1 MKNSINYSQRKY
13 VMRKYFKRNYAMS
26 FIHVL
31 PIYVL
36 LFGLA
41 ICQDPPDPPDAV
53 TKVGTSAANW
63 LKIES
68 GTRGIAMGGSQVA
81 SGRGISGAYYN
92 PASIA
97 FIEASEVYY
106 SKSNYLAGITHNS
119 LGYGA
124 KLSPVDYFG
133 IHLFYLDSGDIERT
147 TELFP
152 DGMDEYYNVTDLSF
166 RMVYG
171 RQLTDR
177 LRVGASIKYIR
188 EVIYTMQMQS
198 FVFDLGSNFNTG
210 IYGIKLGMSVN
221 NFGPDV
227 RFTGEGLEKVVP
239 DSTDISGKLSK
250 ITQKFSVPLVFRLGI
265 QKYLIGE
272 DEESI
277 DRLSVSIDAINPID
291 YTVYGGVGAEYAW
304 NNMAF
309 IRAGT
314 HFLHDTAGL
323 SLGGGLKWSM
333 IAVDYAYVNYG
344 VLKETHQFGISLDF

>member
-1 MKNSINYSQRKY
+1 MKNSINNNQGKYVERNY
-13 VMRKYFKRNYAMS
+13 VMRLFY
-26 FIHVL
+26 VL
-31 PIYVL
+31 TIYVL
-36 LFGLA
+36 LFSIA

-63 LKIES
+63 LKVES

-97 FIEASEVYY
+97 FIEGSEVYY
-106 SKSNYLAGITHNS
+106 SKSNYLAGITHNTI
-119 LGYGA
+119 GYGTR
-124 KLSPVDYFG
+124 LTPTDYFAL
-133 IHLFYLDSGDIERT
+133 HLFYLDSGDMEVT
-147 TELFP
+147 TVPSPNGTGEMF
-152 DGMDEYYNVTDLSF
+152 NVLDISL
-166 RMVYG
+166 RLIYG
-171 RQLTDR
+171 KQLTDR
-177 LRVGASIKYIR
+177 LRIGGSIKYIR
-188 EVIYTMQMQS
+188 EEIYTMQMQS

-210 IYGIKLGMSVN
+210 IYGLKLGMSVS

-227 RFTGEGLEKVVP
+227 QFTGEGLNKVVP

-265 QKYLIGE
+265 EKYLIGE

-277 DRLSVSIDAINPID
+277 NRLTVSADAINPID
-291 YTVYGGVGAEYAW
+291 YTVYVGIGAEYSW

-309 IRAGT
+309 IRGGT
-314 HFLHDTAGL
+314 HLFHDTAGL

-333 IAVDYAYVNYG
+333 VAIDYAYVNYG
-344 VLKETHQFGISLDF
+344 ILKETHQFGISLNF

>member
-1 MKNSINYSQRKY
+1 MKNSNNNNQGKY
-13 VMRKYFKRNYAMS
+13 VERNYIMRL
-26 FIHVL
+26 FYVL
-31 PIYVL
+31 TIYVL
-36 LFGLA
+36 LSSIA

-63 LKIES
+63 LKVES

-97 FIEASEVYY
+97 FIEGSEVYY
-106 SKSNYLAGITHNS
+106 SKSNYLAGITHNTI
-119 LGYGA
+119 GYGTR
-124 KLSPVDYFG
+124 LTPTDYFAL
-133 IHLFYLDSGDIERT
+133 HLFYLDSGDMEVT
-147 TELFP
+147 TVPSPNGTGEMF
-152 DGMDEYYNVTDLSF
+152 NVLDISL
-166 RMVYG
+166 RLIYG
-171 RQLTDR
+171 KQLTDR
-177 LRVGASIKYIR
+177 LRIGGSIKYIR
-188 EVIYTMQMQS
+188 EEIYTMQMQS

-210 IYGIKLGMSVN
+210 IYGLKLGMSVS

-227 RFTGEGLEKVVP
+227 QFTGEGLNKVVP

-265 QKYLIGE
+265 EKYLIGE

-277 DRLSVSIDAINPID
+277 NRLSVSADAINPID
-291 YTVYGGVGAEYAW
+291 YTVYVGIGAEYSW

-309 IRAGT
+309 IRGGT
-314 HFLHDTAGL
+314 HLFHDTAGL

-333 IAVDYAYVNYG
+333 VAVDYAYVNYG
-344 VLKETHQFGISLDF
+344 ILKETHQFGISLNF

>member
-1 MKNSINYSQRKY
+1 MKNSINNNQGKY
-13 VMRKYFKRNYAMS
+13 VERNYGMRLFYVS
-26 FIHVL
+26 T
-31 PIYVL
+31 IYVL
-36 LFGLA
+36 LFSIA

-63 LKIES
+63 LKVES

-97 FIEASEVYY
+97 FIEGSEVYY
-106 SKSNYLAGITHNS
+106 SKSNYLAGITHNTI
-119 LGYGA
+119 GYGTR
-124 KLSPVDYFG
+124 LTPTDYFAL
-133 IHLFYLDSGDIERT
+133 HLFYLDSGDMEVT
-147 TELFP
+147 TVPSPNGTGEMF
-152 DGMDEYYNVTDLSF
+152 NVLDISL
-166 RMVYG
+166 RLIYG
-171 RQLTDR
+171 KQLTDR
-177 LRVGASIKYIR
+177 LRIGGSIKYIR
-188 EVIYTMQMQS
+188 EEIYTMQMQS

-210 IYGIKLGMSVN
+210 IYGLKLGMSVS

-227 RFTGEGLEKVVP
+227 QFTGEGLNKVVP

-265 QKYLIGE
+265 EKYLIGE

-277 DRLSVSIDAINPID
+277 NRLTVSADAINPID
-291 YTVYGGVGAEYAW
+291 YTVYVGIGAEYSW

-309 IRAGT
+309 IRGGT
-314 HFLHDTAGL
+314 HLFHDTAGL

-333 IAVDYAYVNYG
+333 VAVDYAYVNYG
-344 VLKETHQFGISLDF
+344 ILKETHQFGISLNF

>member
-1 MKNSINYSQRKY
+1 MKNSINNNQGKYVERNY
-13 VMRKYFKRNYAMS
+13 VMRLFY
-26 FIHVL
+26 VL
-31 PIYVL
+31 TIYVL
-36 LFGLA
+36 LSSIA

-63 LKIES
+63 LKVES

-97 FIEASEVYY
+97 FIEGSEVYY
-106 SKSNYLAGITHNS
+106 SKSNYLAGITHNTI
-119 LGYGA
+119 GYGTR
-124 KLSPVDYFG
+124 LTPTDYFAL
-133 IHLFYLDSGDIERT
+133 HLFYLDSGDMEVT
-147 TELFP
+147 TVPSPNGTGEMF
-152 DGMDEYYNVTDLSF
+152 NVLDISL
-166 RMVYG
+166 RLIYG
-171 RQLTDR
+171 KQLTDR
-177 LRVGASIKYIR
+177 LRIGGSIKYIR
-188 EVIYTMQMQS
+188 EEIYTMQMQS

-210 IYGIKLGMSVN
+210 IYGLKLGMSVS

-227 RFTGEGLEKVVP
+227 QFTGEGLNKVVP

-265 QKYLIGE
+265 EKYLIGE

-277 DRLSVSIDAINPID
+277 NRLTVSADAINPID
-291 YTVYGGVGAEYAW
+291 YTVYVGIGAEYSW

-309 IRAGT
+309 IRGGT
-314 HFLHDTAGL
+314 HLFHDTAGL

-333 IAVDYAYVNYG
+333 VAVDYAYVNYG
-344 VLKETHQFGISLDF
+344 VLKETHQFGISLIF